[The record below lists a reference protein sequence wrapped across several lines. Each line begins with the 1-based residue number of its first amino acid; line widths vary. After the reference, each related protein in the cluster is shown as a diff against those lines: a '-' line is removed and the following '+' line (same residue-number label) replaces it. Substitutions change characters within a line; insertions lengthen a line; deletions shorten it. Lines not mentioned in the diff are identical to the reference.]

1 MAGSTTLGTS
11 RSLAALGT
19 ARSRVRWFVLFLI
32 SLAYLITYMDR
43 ANISVTAGS
52 MASEFGL
59 SKTDMGLVF
68 SAFAWAY
75 AIGQI
80 PGGWLADRFGPKRV
94 LLAIVSFWSVMTALT
109 AWASGL
115 ISLFVIRFV
124 FGLGEA
130 GAFPTA
136 TRAMQ
141 LWFPKEER
149 GIIQGVT
156 HCFSRLAVAV
166 TPFVAVTIMAAFGWR
181 WVFYSFALM
190 GLAWA
195 LWFAAVY
202 RDRPQDHPRVN
213 EAELGHIRGAAVD
226 AAVHSTAKQTVPWRR
241 IFSSPNMWYI
251 AAAYF
256 CFFYGSYFYL
266 TWFPTYLLEHL
277 HLSLQSVGILASVP
291 LITAMIGDVLGGWL
305 TDALYR
311 RTGRLTLSRRSVA
324 APALL
329 GAAAFLI
336 PAATTSD
343 AMTAI
348 VCLAA
353 SNFFLDAVLGPAWA
367 VPMDVAGPASGTVTG
382 VMNTSGAVGASIS
395 PLVFGALVQGGS
407 WSYPFFVTAGVLITG
422 ALIWIFLLDP
432 EKSVVARAGDPPG
445 L

>member
-1 MAGSTTLGTS
+1 VTADTLS
-11 RSLAALGT
+11 RIARPSAASV
-19 ARSRVRWFVLFLI
+19 AHRSGVRWFVLFMI

-43 ANISVTAGS
+43 ANISVTAGP

-59 SKTDMGLVF
+59 SKSEMGLIF

-75 AIGQI
+75 AIGQV

-94 LLAIVSFWSVMTALT
+94 LLAIVSFWSIMTAAT

-115 ISLFVIRFV
+115 VSLFVVRFV

-141 LWFPKEER
+141 LWFPKDER

-166 TPFVAVTIMAAFGWR
+166 TPFIAVTIMTALGWR
-181 WVFYSFALM
+181 WVFYLFAALGFVWALAFAL
-190 GLAWA
+190 L
-195 LWFAAVY
+195 Y
-202 RDRPQDHPRVN
+202 YNRPQDHPRVN
-213 EAELGHIRGAAVD
+213 DAELAHIRGAA
-226 AAVHSTAKQTVPWRR
+226 AAATASPNVAVPWRR
-241 IFSSPNMWYI
+241 IFSSPNMWFI
-251 AAAYF
+251 AAGYF

-266 TWFPTYLLEHL
+266 TWFPTYLLEYR

-291 LITAMIGDVLGGWL
+291 LVTAMVGDLLGGWL
-305 TDALYR
+305 TDTLYR
-311 RTGRLTLSRRSVA
+311 RTGRLTFARRIVA

-343 AMTAI
+343 PI
-348 VCLAA
+348 VAVACLAA
-353 SNFFLDAVLGPAWA
+353 SNFFLDGVLGPAWA
-367 VPMDVAGPASGTVTG
+367 VPMDVAGSASGTVTG
-382 VMNTSGAVGASIS
+382 VMNMTGAVGASIS
-395 PLVFGALVQGGS
+395 PLVFGALVQNGS
-407 WSYPFFVTAGVLITG
+407 WILPFFVTAGVLVAG
-422 ALIWIFLLDP
+422 ALIWIFLIDP
-432 EKSVVARAGDPPG
+432 ESSVVARPGDAAP
-445 L
+445 